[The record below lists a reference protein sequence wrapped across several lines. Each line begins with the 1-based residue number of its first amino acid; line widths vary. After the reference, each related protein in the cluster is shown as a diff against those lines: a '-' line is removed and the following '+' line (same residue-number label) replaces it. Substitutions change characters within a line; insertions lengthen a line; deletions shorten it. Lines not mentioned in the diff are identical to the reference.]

1 LCADLDLFFTPMVEV
16 FRSAQFRLS
25 VLLAIVV
32 SVSTAL
38 VFAFVYWH
46 VTTTDISR
54 LSAILTDEVA
64 KSLNRSSD
72 QLKRELDLRL
82 TRDLRR
88 LDYAALFDAENK
100 PIFGNMSQLPESIQ
114 VDGRA
119 HYTEVAGASPTGDS
133 EMEPAIFVAGRRQD
147 GSVLV
152 LGRGLFE
159 TYYLRHTVLEALVN
173 GIAIEI
179 VLALTLGGVFGYLAV
194 RRLQT
199 IHRMIYRIM
208 AGDLHE
214 RLPVRDK
221 PDDIDKIVRAVN
233 QMLDELVRALGQ
245 LRSMSA
251 NIAHDLR
258 TPLSILRV
266 KLERA
271 LNNPT
276 EQDLK
281 AIVNQAHSELERAL
295 TTIAALMR
303 IAEIESGR
311 RTSAF
316 AHLDLAKLC
325 SEVLDFYEPL
335 AELKSVRLTLDE
347 PPVPVSTFGDADLL
361 REAVTNLVDNGVKY
375 APSGGEVVITT
386 AVCGGT
392 PVIRVCDNGPGIAPS
407 ERDKIF
413 KRFYRSEKHRHIAGS
428 GLGLSM
434 TASIVELHGF
444 SIRVEDN
451 NPGACFEIICA
462 PALAATPSSRQD
474 PNVMHRIAAPLSGD
488 GRS

>member
-1 LCADLDLFFTPMVEV
+1 MVEV

-32 SVSTAL
+32 SVSTAV

-64 KSLNRSSD
+64 KSLNRSTD

-88 LDYAALFDAENK
+88 LDYSALFDSESK
-100 PIFGNMSQLPESIQ
+100 PIFGNMSQIPALVP

-119 HYTEVAGASPTGDS
+119 HYTEVTRSFATTGN
-133 EMEPAIFVAGRRQD
+133 EKEPAIFVAGRRQD

-159 TYYLRHTVLEALVN
+159 TYYLRHTVLEALAY

-179 VLALTLGGVFGYLAV
+179 VIALTLGGVFGYLAM

-199 IHRMIYRIM
+199 IHGMIYRIM

-233 QMLDELVRALGQ
+233 QMLNELVRALGQ

-266 KLERA
+266 RLERA
-271 LNNPT
+271 LDNPA

-281 AIVNQAHSELERAL
+281 SVVSQAHSELERAL
-295 TTIAALMR
+295 TTIAALTR

-316 AHLDLAKLC
+316 AQVNIEKLC
-325 SEVLDFYEPL
+325 EEVFDFYEPL
-335 AELKSVRLTLDE
+335 AEIKSVALTVNA
-347 PPVPVSTFGDADLL
+347 PPSPVPTFGDADLL
-361 REAVTNLVDNGVKY
+361 REAITNLVDNGVKY
-375 APSGGEVVITT
+375 APSGGKVVIET
-386 AVCGGT
+386 AMCDGN
-392 PVIRVCDNGPGIAPS
+392 PVIRVCDNGPGVDPCD
-407 ERDKIF
+407 RDKIF
-413 KRFYRSEKHRHIAGS
+413 RRFYRSDKHRHIAGS

-444 SIRVEDN
+444 LIRVRDN
-451 NPGACFEIICA
+451 NPGACFEIICT
-462 PALAATPSSRQD
+462 PALAATGSPR
-474 PNVMHRIAAPLSGD
+474 
-488 GRS
+488 